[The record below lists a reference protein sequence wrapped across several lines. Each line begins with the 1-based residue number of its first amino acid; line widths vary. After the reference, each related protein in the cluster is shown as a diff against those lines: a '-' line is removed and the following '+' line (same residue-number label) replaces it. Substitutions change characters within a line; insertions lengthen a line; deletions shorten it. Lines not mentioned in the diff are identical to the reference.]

1 MSPKTMKVMKNM
13 KAMKCGMQTKQTP
26 LNVSSSV
33 QWPFLWPSQMRSPW
47 PSFCGSAFLRSR
59 CLEWCTFWW
68 FRLGGRISRIFWV
81 WATVT
86 ETTLAFLW
94 AKKREC
100 LFWDA
105 ARRAIDNWEWHVDS
119 SPLRKI
125 RRSQSL
131 WWNSTRSCMKSCWPN
146 LEFPHCPNR
155 ERSRQRTNQL
165 LHAIEPINRSRIKQC
180 KMIQLPNV

>member
-1 MSPKTMKVMKNM
+1 MRDADQANTFERQLIGAV
-13 KAMKCGMQTKQTP
+13 AIP
-26 LNVSSSV
+26 LAIANEVSMTLL
-33 QWPFLWPSQMRSPW
+33 LWLRLSQESLPW
-47 PSFCGSAFLRSR
+47 MMHLLVRAALLRR
-59 CLEWCTFWW
+59 QV

-100 LFWDA
+100 LFWDV